1 MEGEINGFRDEQRRR
16 REVGS
21 SRGGN
26 SGGAYHEKFCSSDLS
41 AEWEPSSIMNI
52 IDLGEIFIHIK
63 WSSTRKCLSVT
74 CRQKPLWG
82 LFQYSVLFVLLV
94 C

>member
-1 MEGEINGFRDEQRRR
+1 MDLGMSKKGGEEWAAAGMAM
-16 REVGS
+16 V
-21 SRGGN
+21 
-26 SGGAYHEKFCSSDLS
+26 GGAYHEIFCPSDLS
-41 AEWEPSSIMNI
+41 SERKPSSIMNI

-74 CRQKPLWG
+74 CRQKPLWA